1 MAFNFISIQEK
12 STVEYHFMFTW
23 LEIIN
28 NENIKCNQGCRTSRH
43 LYTAG
48 RSVRLY
54 CHSGNNLAVSRA
66 EDVSILCM
74 AKRLHSYIYT
84 LEKVFYI

>member
-1 MAFNFISIQEK
+1 MTFNIISIQEK
-12 STVEYHFMFTW
+12 STVGYHFMFTW

-28 NENIKCNQGCRTSRH
+28 KENIKCYQGCRTSRH

-48 RSVRLY
+48 GSIRLY
-54 CHSGNNLAVSRA
+54 CHPGNNLAISRT